1 MREPQT
7 RNRRARK
14 VGHGV
19 SADSILILQRKEVT
33 GMQGWIEGIQ
43 QSIDYIEQN
52 LAETLDIEEI
62 AGIAALSPFYY
73 QRIFGALCGMTVG
86 EYIRARRM
94 TLAAQELTGSD
105 AKVIDVAVKYGYD
118 SPDSFTKAF
127 VRFHGIAPSKAKEP
141 GAPLRAMAPLHIR
154 ISLEGGSM
162 MDYRIVEKA
171 PFTIVGVKRP
181 FNSDTSYQ
189 EIPKF
194 WDEWLA
200 LGEKRPVMGTFGV
213 CIDMDGKDFD
223 YWIAD
228 LYFPWEDVPEG
239 CETRLIPGSLW
250 AQFPCTISTLQD
262 TNTKIWSEWLPAL
275 QGYTLA
281 RDYDIEVYLPP
292 EEGSREMKVYIW
304 VPLKQA

>member
-1 MREPQT
+1 
-7 RNRRARK
+7 
-14 VGHGV
+14 
-19 SADSILILQRKEVT
+19 
-33 GMQGWIEGIQ
+33 MQGWIEGLQ
-43 QSIDYIEQN
+43 ASIDYIEEN
-52 LAETLDIEEI
+52 LTEPLDIVEV
-62 AGIAALSPFYY
+62 AAKAALSPFYF

-94 TLAAQELTGSD
+94 SQAAQELARTG
-105 AKVIDVAVKYGYD
+105 AKVIDVALKYGYD

-127 VRFHGIAPSKAKEP
+127 LRFHGVSPSMAREP
-141 GAPLRAMAPLHIR
+141 GASLRSFAPLHIK

-171 PFTIVGVKRP
+171 PFTIVGVKKP

-200 LGEKRPVMGTFGV
+200 KGKDRPVMGTFGV
-213 CIDMDGKDFD
+213 CIDMRGKDFD

-228 LYFPWEDVPEG
+228 LYCPWEDVPNG
-239 CETRLIPGSLW
+239 CETRVIPGSLW
-250 AQFPCTISTLQD
+250 AQFPCTIRTLQD

-281 RDYDIEVYLPP
+281 GEYDIEVYLPP
-292 EEGSREMKVYIW
+292 EEGSDDMKVYIW
-304 VPLKQA
+304 VPLNRA